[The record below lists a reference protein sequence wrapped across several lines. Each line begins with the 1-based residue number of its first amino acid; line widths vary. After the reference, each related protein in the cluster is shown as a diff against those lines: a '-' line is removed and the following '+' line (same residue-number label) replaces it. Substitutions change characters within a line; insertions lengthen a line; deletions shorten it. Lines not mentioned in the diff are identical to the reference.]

1 MMTAHWHTIGLTAG
15 LLVLAAGTPAKTY
28 QYEFHKTVAVEQP
41 LEVTVAD
48 LPGDITITIG
58 DQEQVTIDAIKAVEA
73 ESEAAAALIA
83 DQMQIKVTST
93 GRQLTVRPELLRVKS
108 KPAGFWEKILGKS
121 GEPSPGAVTIKMA
134 VPPDCHI
141 TIDNASG
148 DVSLAGLH
156 GRQTVATR
164 SGDVTIKDIIGE
176 IRVTTSSGKI
186 ALDNI
191 DGSVWIRSGG
201 ADITVSSLTGDL
213 EIDNGSGAMTGTN
226 ISGNLVVSQRSGPVR
241 VEQLDGDIRIRSTSG
256 AITVVQQSG
265 AIDIENES
273 GDITIRTE
281 LQSSKDYT
289 VETNTGTIDFAI
301 PESSGG
307 RIHIEARSGK
317 IDAQVPIALDTFER
331 TKISG
336 IFGAGGPRITLAT
349 VSGSVRL
356 AEY

>member
-1 MMTAHWHTIGLTAG
+1 M
-15 LLVLAAGTPAKTY
+15 LVWAAGTPAKTY

-48 LPGDITITIG
+48 LPGDITVTIG
-58 DQEQVTIDAIKAVEA
+58 DQEQVTIDATKAVEA
-73 ESEAAAALIA
+73 ESEGEAALIA

-93 GRQLTVRPELLRVKS
+93 GRHLTVRPELQRIKS

-121 GEPSPGAVTIKMA
+121 GEPSPGSVTVTMA

-148 DVSLAGLH
+148 DVSLTGLH
-156 GRQTVATR
+156 GRQTVATG
-164 SGDVTIKDIIGE
+164 SGDVTIKDIIGD
-176 IRVTTSSGKI
+176 IRVTTLSGKI

-191 DGSVWIRSGG
+191 DGPVWIRSDG
-201 ADITVSSLTGDL
+201 ADITLSSMTCDL
-213 EIDNGSGAMTGTN
+213 EIENGSGAVVGRN
-226 ISGNLVVSQRSGPVR
+226 ISGDLVVAQRSGPVR

-256 AITVVQQSG
+256 AITVDQQSG
-265 AIDIENES
+265 AVDIANEA
-273 GDITIRTE
+273 GDIAIRTE
-281 LQSSKDYT
+281 LQSAKDYT
-289 VETNTGTIDFAI
+289 VETKRGAIDFTM
-301 PESSGG
+301 PQSSGG
-307 RIHIEARSGK
+307 RIHIEAGSGK

-336 IFGAGGPRITLAT
+336 IFGAGGPRITLST